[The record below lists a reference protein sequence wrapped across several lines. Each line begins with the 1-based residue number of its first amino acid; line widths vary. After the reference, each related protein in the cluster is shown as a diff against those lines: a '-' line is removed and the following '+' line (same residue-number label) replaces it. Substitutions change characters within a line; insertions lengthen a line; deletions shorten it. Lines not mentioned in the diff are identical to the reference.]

1 MIELLVQA
9 NCQVA
14 FQFIPLVTY
23 EFDCKIEGKISKMVS
38 LRDFDD
44 FVTSA
49 NIVTFICKREIENIV
64 KIVL

>member
-23 EFDCKIEGKISKMVS
+23 EFDCKIVRKISKMIS
-38 LRDFDD
+38 LCDFDD
-44 FVTSA
+44 FVTST
-49 NIVTFICKREIENIV
+49 ILGTFICK
-64 KIVL
+64 